1 MIYKVGNIEMYA
13 DNGSIVVIDNAKH
26 KQQRVAVPDMQA
38 RMEAVAI
45 AGLNKRGSQYGLD
58 RDIYA
63 KTVKYVQAM
72 EQVIKEAALQGDV
85 TKKRVRDELLQ
96 ELTLNPRYTMKSK
109 VLN

>member
-13 DNGSIVVIDNAKH
+13 DNGSIVVVDNAKH

-63 KTVKYVQAM
+63 KTIKYVQAM
-72 EQVIKEAALQGDV
+72 Y
-85 TKKRVRDELLQ
+85 
-96 ELTLNPRYTMKSK
+96 PRFPPRKAFPASDCGNSTRP
-109 VLN
+109 L